1 MILVVEDHKTLR
13 LMIVKGLKKE
23 GFEVVEAENGKQ
35 ALEILEKMEPEL
47 IISDVRMPEMDG
59 FEFISRLREK
69 NRIIPF
75 IFLTVLD
82 DIDDYKKGYK
92 LGADSYITKPF
103 EMKELIEKIRMKLQK
118 TRIIKEI
125 IEGKRKE
132 VKIEEISLP
141 DLVEMVIEGEKN
153 LIIETDEGKGE
164 ITIKNGEIK
173 KAKFGSLEDE
183 DAITKLI
190 LLKSGKITLV

>member
-35 ALEILEKMEPEL
+35 ALEIIEKMEPEL

-132 VKIEEISLP
+132 VKIEEISLA

-173 KAKFGSLEDE
+173 KAKFGSLEGE
-183 DAITKLI
+183 DAIAKLI